1 MSPAESPVLWHGGKE
16 LTVFWNAGLRFAF
29 VFAKCR
35 SKKESPPTFIL
46 SNKERKKAQKN
57 SFFEIFLGFGGVDYR
72 KGRY

>member
-1 MSPAESPVLWHGGKE
+1 MDLQAFEEIVALFIVMRWEE

-35 SKKESPPTFIL
+35 GKQESPPSFIL

-57 SFFEIFLGFGGVDYR
+57 SFFEMFLGFGR
-72 KGRY
+72 